1 MSGRRKRSNFK
12 MQRYKNAASAIEHLA
27 SVMLD
32 SSLPMLVRKN
42 AAIHLKKTA
51 SHNKISIRGPTS
63 HMICRKCMELLIPGE
78 TSRIRIRGGQRVTT
92 CLQCGF
98 IRRFGGGNKAHRRHN
113 DG

>member
-1 MSGRRKRSNFK
+1 MSGRRKKSNFK
-12 MQRYKNAASAIEHLA
+12 VQRYNNAASAIEHLT

-32 SSLPMLVRKN
+32 TSVPMSVRKN

-51 SHNKISIRGPTS
+51 SHNKISIRGQTS

-92 CLQCGF
+92 CLKCGF
-98 IRRFGGGNKAHRRHN
+98 IRRFGGGNKAHRGRV